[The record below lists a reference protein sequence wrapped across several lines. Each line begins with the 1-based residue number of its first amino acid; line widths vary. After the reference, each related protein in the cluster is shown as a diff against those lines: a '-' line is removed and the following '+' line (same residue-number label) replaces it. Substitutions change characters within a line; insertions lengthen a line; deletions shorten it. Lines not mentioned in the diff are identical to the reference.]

1 MAIKYVGPNALKKL
15 CSLVKTALAG
25 KINTSDIVQT
35 TSATGSTKVPSADV
49 TNDLQDQVDELNTN
63 LSSLITTR
71 SYGLPGVAV
80 NAYTTSDYV
89 FDIGMANYT
98 PLGIITAWISAGYQ
112 CTIVGT
118 AISESTA
125 TVRILNAYNTTR
137 TPSDVWIT
145 VLYKHS

>member
-63 LSSLITTR
+63 LGDIRFKRLKTDGNSKKTISLNVKNSPYLWINLLTFLLTR
-71 SYGLPGVAV
+71 RIRF
-80 NAYTTSDYV
+80 TSAAD
-89 FDIGMANYT
+89 
-98 PLGIITAWISAGYQ
+98 
-112 CTIVGT
+112 
-118 AISESTA
+118 
-125 TVRILNAYNTTR
+125 
-137 TPSDVWIT
+137 
-145 VLYKHS
+145 